1 MRYEQQP
8 PPQQPPPDGAAGI
21 DCAEPPPT
29 DANTLNIRTALSW
42 PCGHVAGAFAS
53 AIGRRSSNVESHVRQ
68 RNSYKGMYQVYG
80 TSFT

>member
-1 MRYEQQP
+1 MAMRYEQQP

-29 DANTLNIRTALSW
+29 EANTLNMRTALSW
-42 PCGHVAGAFAS
+42 PRGHVAGALAS

-68 RNSYKGMYQVYG
+68 RNSYKGMI
-80 TSFT
+80 